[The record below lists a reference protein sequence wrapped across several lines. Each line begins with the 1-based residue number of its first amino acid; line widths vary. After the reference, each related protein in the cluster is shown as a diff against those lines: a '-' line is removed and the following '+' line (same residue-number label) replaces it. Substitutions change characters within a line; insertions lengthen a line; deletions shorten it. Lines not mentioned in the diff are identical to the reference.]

1 MTQISQVPCQAPEAD
16 DCTQVS
22 AELLSGPDQG
32 STATFSTGNTVSS
45 VDVSVGDQVR
55 LINPNAPV
63 Q

>member
-1 MTQISQVPCQAPEAD
+1 VTQISQVPCQAPEAD